1 MILCASEC
9 RARRG
14 LCHQYLAVVGSGFAG
29 ESHAAFK
36 KKENLDGKQSFV
48 LSVEK
53 EEEVTEG
60 YSENMF
66 CIIISFS
73 VAGFTEASDCQCS
86 SLFQSI
92 TVGAVHAV
100 ISRYFSFT
108 VRAQLLSVPG
118 YGLVRTFIYINQFR
132 EVSHR

>member
-1 MILCASEC
+1 MIVCASEC
-9 RARRG
+9 WARRG
-14 LCHQYLAVVGSGFAG
+14 LCRQYLAVVGSGFAG

-36 KKENLDGKQSFV
+36 KKENVDGKQSLV

-73 VAGFTEASDCQCS
+73 VAGFTEASD
-86 SLFQSI
+86 
-92 TVGAVHAV
+92 A
-100 ISRYFSFT
+100 
-108 VRAQLLSVPG
+108 SVVVCFNP
-118 YGLVRTFIYINQFR
+118 
-132 EVSHR
+132 